1 MEQYSAAEY
10 TATPFTQK
18 HLNLPKLVHFFF
30 YDPFC
35 IPHTVL
41 VYIFA
46 STLTDGGDFSGH
58 SSVNRE
64 GARWLEGGFH
74 ADESNPP
81 RCDAASARA
90 SVLKVCLSLCSWR
103 EVGGGG
109 GGCTSRQA
117 TGLSRRV

>member
-1 MEQYSAAEY
+1 M
-10 TATPFTQK
+10 
-18 HLNLPKLVHFFF
+18 L
-30 YDPFC
+30 
-35 IPHTVL
+35 L

-46 STLTDGGDFSGH
+46 SRLTDGGDLSGH

-90 SVLKVCLSLCSWR
+90 SVLKACLSLCSWR
-103 EVGGGG
+103 EVGGRDGG
-109 GGCTSRQA
+109 GYTSRQA
-117 TGLSRRV
+117 TGLSQRV